1 MKKLYNFMKKIGAAL
16 MITSIAAVT
25 IASPLSVSA
34 DEAEVSYLLRAE
46 NFRLETEESGWTIEN
61 ETGMPEIPT
70 YYNTQNEKDSKIYAD
85 VFFPEDGNYLVWA
98 YVKGFPLDFASK
110 RTFKM
115 DIGDFCDDSPIYA
128 NWHPDTWYWQAG
140 DIAKIKKGWRKV
152 MIEPLGADVSVGAV
166 YITNNLKK
174 DVKKLSDYSTLA
186 SEADTEP
193 PIFESGTLSIAEG
206 EGKTLNLKWPKAAD
220 SGSGLAGYI
229 VDVNG
234 YETFYDK
241 NITEAAISN
250 LWSLDKANIKVHA
263 VDSLGNRATVS
274 AANQVIS
281 SFSDVKLEITDASGN
296 TLTGP
301 VGLSAGDK
309 VRAEVSLK
317 NSADKGEDISLGISV
332 YSTETGKMIANQRK
346 TISVNAQSAISG
358 EFVEIT
364 LPSGFDKTRC
374 KIKASLWSVDDM
386 PHPVWEST
394 VIENN

>member
-1 MKKLYNFMKKIGAAL
+1 MKKIGTAL

-25 IASPLSVSA
+25 AASPLSVTA
-34 DEAEVSYLLRAE
+34 DEAKVSYLLRAE

-70 YYNTQNEKDSKIYAD
+70 YYNTQNEKDSIIYAD
-85 VFFPEDGNYLVWA
+85 VYFPEDGNYLVWA

-110 RTFKM
+110 RTFRM

-128 NWHPDTWYWQAG
+128 NWHPDTWYWQVG

-152 MIEPLGADVSVGAV
+152 MIEPLGADVSIGAV
-166 YITNNLKK
+166 YISNDLGK
-174 DVKKLSDYSTLA
+174 DVKKLSDYSALA
-186 SEADTEP
+186 EEADTEP
-193 PIFESGTLSIAEG
+193 PAFENGTLSIAEG
-206 EGKTLNLKWPKAAD
+206 EGKTLNLKWPKAID
-220 SGSGLAGYI
+220 SGSGLSGYI

-241 NITEAAISN
+241 DITKAAISN
-250 LWSLDKANIKVHA
+250 LWSLDTANIKVHA
-263 VDSLGNRATVS
+263 VDSLGNRATIS

-281 SFSDVKLEITDASGN
+281 SFSDVKLEITDANGN
-296 TLTGP
+296 LLTGLG
-301 VGLSAGDK
+301 GLSAGDK
-309 VRAEVSLK
+309 VRASVSLK
-317 NSADKGEDISLGISV
+317 TSADKGEDISLGISV
-332 YSTETGKMIANQRK
+332 YSTDTGRMIANQRK
-346 TISVNAQSAISG
+346 TVSAGVESAISG
-358 EFVEIT
+358 EFVEVA

-374 KIKASLWSVDDM
+374 KIKAFLWSVGDK